1 MLGIA
6 RKNARRASFRHALP
20 LFLIALRGWASW
32 SNWRKSIP
40 WKSMGVHPK
49 SGRIVRD
56 IKYLKTANRLHT
68 LMGSGAGSRI
78 RTDDRLITNQVLYQL
93 SYTGDSAQKIS

>member
-1 MLGIA
+1 
-6 RKNARRASFRHALP
+6 
-20 LFLIALRGWASW
+20 
-32 SNWRKSIP
+32 
-40 WKSMGVHPK
+40 MGVHPK

-78 RTDDRLITNQVLYQL
+78 RTDDRLITNQLLALFWHVLWCSPLTTKKTIYL
-93 SYTGDSAQKIS
+93 F